1 MQLRDLLVLGL
12 QAEQHPRTLGLVL
25 FLHRTDQRVR
35 RCGGGGVRRFGG
47 AIVGRSCC
55 GGPLWWNR
63 SCGPIGRK
71 WCRGRPLSGR
81 WTHVWHRTRLIA
93 RRSLVHS
100 HWPLLPVRR
109 ELQDGGHFQ
118 RTTGYKQTS
127 RGNSRIPLVARVR
140 ERWVRGQTA
149 RRRSAHLHPVPP
161 RLYFRSARLQDARGA
176 SRPALTA
183 RSRHSCVIRR
193 LACLPDPQLMRW
205 PPRSPLCTHCCLS
218 CSSKRLLA
226 QQQQVLRGWK

>member
-93 RRSLVHS
+93 RRGLLHFY
-100 HWPLLPVRR
+100 WPRCLASSA
-109 ELQDGGHFQ
+109 
-118 RTTGYKQTS
+118 RTTRGAILRTTHLLTYKGTP
-127 RGNSRIPLVARVR
+127 RCNSRIPLVARCANVGCASICP
-140 ERWVRGQTA
+140 ESV
-149 RRRSAHLHPVPP
+149 HVPP
-161 RLYFRSARLQDARGA
+161 FRRALYFRSARLQTRVV
-176 SRPALTA
+176 LTQ
-183 RSRHSCVIRR
+183 H
-193 LACLPDPQLMRW
+193 
-205 PPRSPLCTHCCLS
+205 
-218 CSSKRLLA
+218 
-226 QQQQVLRGWK
+226 

>member
-47 AIVGRSCC
+47 AIVRRSCC

-71 WCRGRPLSGR
+71 WCRGRPLSCR

-93 RRSLVHS
+93 RRSLVHLTG
-100 HWPLLPVRR
+100 HCC
-109 ELQDGGHFQ
+109 QCGANCKAGGGIQ
-118 RTTGYKQTS
+118 RTTIGGGRVAIPAS
-127 RGNSRIPLVARVR
+127 RWLRESTNDGCAGKRLSGDPRSRTPF
-140 ERWVRGQTA
+140 
-149 RRRSAHLHPVPP
+149 
-161 RLYFRSARLQDARGA
+161 RLYFRSARLQDALGA

-218 CSSKRLLA
+218 CSSKRLPA